1 MHDLQALIHQ
11 GTRTSEEERREVPQ
25 RYVLL
30 MRCGMQVLL
39 QGGKTLK
46 YDEPNPF
53 MGEGSEEL
61 AAVAYRYAMP
71 F

>member
-1 MHDLQALIHQ
+1 M
-11 GTRTSEEERREVPQ
+11 
-25 RYVLL
+25 
-30 MRCGMQVLL
+30 

-61 AAVAYRYAMP
+61 AAVAYR
-71 F
+71 